1 MHVYY
6 TMILAYIFFLPTL
19 GGKKKFN
26 CPPLNKGKPK
36 IYTNQVD

>member
-6 TMILAYIFFLPTL
+6 TMILAYIFFFPTL
-19 GGKKKFN
+19 GKKRF
-26 CPPLNKGKPK
+26 PPLNKGKPK